1 MMNESI
7 LMSVTPSKQNK
18 IKQLRVLWLGISQ
31 SLIIWFIVYLFY
43 FILYGKQLVSLCF
56 CTLNKV
62 TCFMRVGVSNYFFKK
77 FMLLY
82 KKSLFFSGHLILG
95 RFNEVG
101 MAVSS
106 YEIRV
111 SG

>member
-1 MMNESI
+1 M
-7 LMSVTPSKQNK
+7 K
-18 IKQLRVLWLGISQ
+18 
-31 SLIIWFIVYLFY
+31 
-43 FILYGKQLVSLCF
+43 
-56 CTLNKV
+56 
-62 TCFMRVGVSNYFFKK
+62 VGVSNYFFKK

>member
-1 MMNESI
+1 MVRDFSEFNH
-7 LMSVTPSKQNK
+7 LVHC
-18 IKQLRVLWLGISQ
+18 
-31 SLIIWFIVYLFY
+31 LFY

>member
-1 MMNESI
+1 MVRDFSEFNH
-7 LMSVTPSKQNK
+7 LVHC
-18 IKQLRVLWLGISQ
+18 L
-31 SLIIWFIVYLFY
+31 FILFY
-43 FILYGKQLVSLCF
+43 SIWKTVSLCF

-62 TCFMRVGVSNYFFKK
+62 TCFMKVGVSNYFFKK